1 MTRHG
6 FFTASNALSPSVH
19 GRSQIHSFLTQLHQ
33 NTTIIITFVL
43 LNGILKNITSQ
54 RVVHDVNNSEY
65 QYHCA
70 FTFAFKAELYV
81 RANATKTE

>member
-1 MTRHG
+1 MDFLRHQM
-6 FFTASNALSPSVH
+6 LSRQVCMDGH
-19 GRSQIHSFLTQLHQ
+19 KYTFFLTQLHQ